1 MAQKTVT
8 IPAILGRKNSLN
20 KITAVTATDFS
31 FARIIEQ
38 TEVDIVLVG
47 DSLGMVAL
55 GYENTLPVTLDEM
68 LAHTRA
74 VRRGVRSALLI
85 GDMPFMSYQVSV
97 EQAVINAGRFIQE
110 AGAQAVKLEGGIRV
124 ADQVQ
129 AIVKAGIP
137 VMGHIGLTP
146 QSVHQFG
153 GYRVQGKTYLDARQI
168 KQDARE
174 LQKAGIF
181 SLVLE
186 GIPRELAAEIT
197 QELKVPTIGIG
208 AGPDCDGQILVL
220 HDLVGLNTEF
230 TPKFVKRFAELADE
244 MQAAVTDYVEEVRSG
259 KFPADKHSYHMAGHP
274 LKPIKITAS
283 DKGHL

>member
-1 MAQKTVT
+1 MTHKPIT
-8 IPAILGRKNSLN
+8 IPVILGRKNSPN

-38 TEVDIVLVG
+38 TEIDIVLVG

-55 GYENTLPVTLDEM
+55 GYENTLPVSMEEM

-74 VRRGVRSALLI
+74 VRRGVRSALLV
-85 GDMPFMSYQVSV
+85 GDMPFMSYQVST
-97 EQAVINAGRFIQE
+97 EQAVTNAGRFIQE
-110 AGAQAVKLEGGIRV
+110 AGAQAVKLEGGAKV
-124 ADQVQ
+124 AGQVQ
-129 AIVKAGIP
+129 AIVNAGIP

-153 GYRVQGKTYLDARQI
+153 GYRVQGKSYLDARQI
-168 KQDARE
+168 KQDARD
-174 LQKAGIF
+174 LQNAGIF

-259 KFPADKHSYHMAGHP
+259 KFPEDKHSYHMVGHP
-274 LKPIKITAS
+274 LKPVKIPAS
-283 DKGHL
+283 DKRQL

>member
-1 MAQKTVT
+1 MTKKTTT
-8 IPAILGRKNSLN
+8 IPAILGRKNSPN

-55 GYENTLPVTLDEM
+55 GYENTLPVTLEEM

-74 VRRGVRSALLI
+74 VSRGVRSALLI

-97 EQAVINAGRFIQE
+97 EQAVTNAGRFLQE

-124 ADQVQ
+124 AEQVR

-174 LQKAGIF
+174 LQNAGIF

-244 MQAAVTDYVEEVRSG
+244 MQSAVTEYVEEVRSG
-259 KFPADKHSYHMAGHP
+259 KFPADEHSYHMTGHP
-274 LKPIKITAS
+274 LKPVKINAT
-283 DKGHL
+283 DKGRL

>member
-1 MAQKTVT
+1 MTKKTIT
-8 IPAILGRKNSLN
+8 IPTILGRKNTPN

-31 FARIIEQ
+31 FARIIDQ
-38 TEVDIVLVG
+38 TEIDIVLVG

-55 GYENTLPVTLDEM
+55 GYENTLPVTMDEM

-74 VRRGVRSALLI
+74 VRRGIRSALLV

-124 ADQVQ
+124 ADQVN

-137 VMGHIGLTP
+137 VMGHVGLTP

-153 GYRVQGKTYLDARQI
+153 GYQVQGKTYLDARQI

-174 LQKAGIF
+174 LQNAGIF

-197 QELKVPTIGIG
+197 GELKVPTIGIG

-230 TPKFVKRFAELADE
+230 SPKFVKRFAELAGE
-244 MQAAVTDYVEEVRSG
+244 MQAAVTDYVEEVRTG
-259 KFPADKHSYHMAGHP
+259 KFPADKNSYHMAGHP
-274 LKPIKITAS
+274 LKQVKINTI
-283 DKGHL
+283 DK